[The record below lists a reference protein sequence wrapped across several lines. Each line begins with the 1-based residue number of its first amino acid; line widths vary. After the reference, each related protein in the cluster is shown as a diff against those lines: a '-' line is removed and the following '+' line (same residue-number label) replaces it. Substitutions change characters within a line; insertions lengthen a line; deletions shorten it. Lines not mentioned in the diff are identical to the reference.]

1 MAKQIVLD
9 NREWIEIVDSSGN
22 VTGGFF
28 WNPADLD
35 IVKRYENV
43 AKEFESMQMPEGNDA
58 EAVYEFSKKIEQ
70 QFDYL
75 LNTDAAKVLFGGA
88 NPLSPRPDGTLLCE
102 YVLNVIAQFVEK
114 ELDVRIRKTS
124 AKIKKYTEKYKK

>member
-1 MAKQIVLD
+1 MAKQIVVD

-43 AKEFESMQMPEGNDA
+43 AKEFENMQMPEGDEV
-58 EAVYEFSKKIEQ
+58 EAVLKFAEDIER

-75 LNTDAAKVLFGGA
+75 LNADAAKVLFGGA

-102 YVLNVIAQFVEK
+102 YVLSVVATFIEK
-114 ELDVRIRKTS
+114 ELDVRVRKTS
-124 AKIKKYTEKYKK
+124 AKVKKYTDKYKK

>member
-43 AKEFESMQMPEGNDA
+43 AKEFENMQMPEGDEV
-58 EAVYEFSKKIEQ
+58 EAVLKFAEDIER

-75 LNTDAAKVLFGGA
+75 LNADAAKVLFGGA

-102 YVLNVIAQFVEK
+102 YVLSVVATFIEK
-114 ELDVRIRKTS
+114 ELDVRVRKTS
-124 AKIKKYTEKYKK
+124 AKVKKYTDKYKK